1 MQKTKYIL
9 DLGSSYVS
17 IYGSGLLLRQPNVAV
32 VRRGNGIELIS
43 CGNDALAMREI
54 PEHCSVV
61 RPVAEGAVAHVEVM
75 SLILKEFFAA
85 VIPFS
90 IFRAVEMYV
99 LIPSGLSIAERENV
113 EAAVSKAGYKDVTLI
128 ESVLALSSL
137 FPGGNRAVAIMGSG
151 TTEIGVVDKD
161 GIVSACSVNIAGNT
175 VTDKIIE
182 QVYETYNLTISWSA
196 AEKLKTTIGSLYDND
211 TSVTE
216 VVGQDLLDGRMKS
229 VEISASSIRAPI
241 LYCYRKIA
249 EIIESVLTT
258 IPYSRLAEVTAN
270 GLYIAGGGA
279 ELRGLED
286 FLTRYLKLKVYRD
299 DDPETV
305 VIRSAAK
312 LVDEGRLFRR

>member
-17 IYGSGLLLRQPNVAV
+17 IYGTSLLLRQPNVAV

-43 CGNDALAMREI
+43 CGSEALAMREI
-54 PEHCSVV
+54 PDHCSVV

-90 IFRAVEMYV
+90 LFRAVEMYV
-99 LIPSGLSIAERENV
+99 LIPAGLSIAERENV

-128 ESVLALSSL
+128 ESVLALSAL
-137 FPGGNRAVAIMGSG
+137 FDGGNRAVAIMGSG

-175 VTDKIIE
+175 VTEKIIE
-182 QVYETYNLTISWSA
+182 QVYEIYNLTISWSA

-279 ELRGLED
+279 ELRGLDD
-286 FLTRYLKLKVYRD
+286 FLTRYLKLKVFRD

-305 VIRSAAK
+305 VVRSAAK
-312 LVDEGRLFRR
+312 LVEEGRLFKR

>member
-17 IYGSGLLLRQPNVAV
+17 IYGTGLLLRQPNVAV

-61 RPVAEGAVAHVEVM
+61 RPVEEGAVVHVEVM
-75 SLILKEFFAA
+75 SLILKEFFSA
-85 VIPFS
+85 VIPFNP
-90 IFRAVEMYV
+90 FRAVEIYV

-113 EAAVSKAGYKDVTLI
+113 EAAVSKAGYKDVTLV
-128 ESVLALSSL
+128 ESVLGLLPL
-137 FPGGNRAVAIMGSG
+137 FEGNQAVAIFGG
-151 TTEIGVVDKD
+151 GNTEIGVVDRD

-182 QVYETYNLTISWSA
+182 QIYETYNLTISWSA
-196 AEKLKTTIGSLYDND
+196 AEKLKTAIGSLYDND

-241 LYCYRKIA
+241 LFCYRKIA

-258 IPYSRLAEVTAN
+258 IPYSRLAEVTDN

-279 ELRGLED
+279 ELRGLQD
-286 FLTRYLKLKVYRD
+286 FLTRYLKLKVRMD

-305 VIRSAAK
+305 VIRSAAR
-312 LVDEGRLFRR
+312 LIEDGRLFRR